1 MNRNRNLLLAGIA
14 AGAALGWLAF
24 DPPVPREAGAISS
37 RPPAGKTGAPG
48 EGLCSD
54 CHTGNTVNDG
64 LGSVAIGGVPLAYT
78 PSQTYT
84 LTVAVQHSGQIRWG
98 FELTVLKNSDNTA
111 VGALANTTL
120 LTATQTSLGRTYVSH
135 TTLNGQDG
143 TLLNFPSGGWTFDWT
158 APAAGAGTVTF
169 YAAGNAANGN
179 GLNSGDFIYSTSV
192 ASMEATSTGVSTTT
206 WGKIKTLYR

>member
-1 MNRNRNLLLAGIA
+1 LNRNRNLLLAGIA

-24 DPPVPREAGAISS
+24 DPPAPREAGAISS
-37 RPPAGKTGAPG
+37 RPPAGKTGAPD
-48 EGLCSD
+48 EGLCSE
-54 CHTGNTVNDG
+54 CHNSNVVNDG
-64 LGSVAIGGVPLAYT
+64 LGSVAIGGVPMAYT

-98 FELTVLKNSDNTA
+98 FELTVLKNSDSTG

-120 LTATQTSLGRTYVSH
+120 LTATQNASGRTYVSH
-135 TTLNGQDG
+135 SRLSGQDG
-143 TLLNFPSGGWTFDWT
+143 TFLNFTSGAWTFDWT
-158 APAAGAGTVTF
+158 APAAGEGTVTF
-169 YAAGNAANGN
+169 YAAGNAANGD
-179 GLNSGDFIYSTSV
+179 NSPLGDFIYSTSV